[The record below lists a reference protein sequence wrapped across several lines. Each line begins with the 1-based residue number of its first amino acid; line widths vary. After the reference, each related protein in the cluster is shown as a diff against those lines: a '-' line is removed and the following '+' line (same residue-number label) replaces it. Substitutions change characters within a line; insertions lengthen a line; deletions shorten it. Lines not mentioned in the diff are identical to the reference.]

1 MERPNRVRPG
11 GLAFE
16 TRAVHAGREDFE
28 ALGVHAPPLDL
39 STTYPTGPLAD
50 ATASMDA
57 MAGGHEPSG
66 SPIYG
71 RLHNPTV
78 ARYERALASLE
89 GAEAAV
95 AFSSGMA
102 ALTATL
108 LAAREGGRNHV
119 VAVRPLYGGS
129 DHLLESGLLG
139 HEVSFVG
146 PQGLPPEGRS
156 EHSRG
161 GLPQEGRSRDLR
173 GEIADAVREDT
184 ALVLLETPGNPTLD
198 LVDIEAAVAAA
209 RGVPVMV
216 DSTFMTPVLQR
227 PLEHGAALV
236 LHSATKF
243 LGGHG
248 DVIAGVVATSEAW
261 AVRLRQV
268 RIATGALVHPLAAFL
283 LHRGLP
289 TLALRVRA
297 AQDGAR
303 MLAERLARHPDVRCV
318 HYPGLPGADPLGL
331 LGRQMAGP
339 GSVLAFE
346 VAGGFEAARRTL
358 ESVKL
363 ILSAVSLGT
372 TDTLIQHPA
381 ALTHRIVNEGARA
394 ATGISDS
401 LLRLSVGIE
410 DPDDLWRDLEQAL
423 EAAHGATESATAG
436 ASGAA
441 ARTA

>member
-1 MERPNRVRPG
+1 MERPNPVRDET
-11 GLAFE
+11 LAFE
-16 TRAVHAGREDFE
+16 TRTVHAGREDFE

-39 STTYPTGPLAD
+39 STTYPTGPLAE
-50 ATASMDA
+50 ATASIDA
-57 MAGGHEPSG
+57 MAAGHAPTG

-108 LAAREGGRNHV
+108 LAGREGGRNHV

-146 PQGLPPEGRS
+146 PQG
-156 EHSRG
+156 
-161 GLPQEGRSRDLR
+161 
-173 GEIADAVREDT
+173 IADAVRPDT
-184 ALVLLETPGNPTLD
+184 ALVLLETPGNPTLE
-198 LVDIEAAVAAA
+198 LVDIEAAVSAA
-209 RGVPVMV
+209 RGVPVVV

-268 RIATGALVHPLAAFL
+268 RTVTGALLHPLAAFL

-303 MLAERLARHPDVRCV
+303 MLAERLARHPQVLRV
-318 HYPGLPGADPLGL
+318 HYPGLPGADPMRL

-346 VAGGFEAARRTL
+346 VEGGFEAARRTL

-363 ILSAVSLGT
+363 MVSAVSLGA

-381 ALTHRIVNEGARA
+381 GLTHRCVSESARA
-394 ATGISDS
+394 ATGISES

-410 DPDDLWRDLEQAL
+410 NPDDIWRDLERAL
-423 EAAHGATESATAG
+423 DAARAATLAETGSTPATAP
-436 ASGAA
+436 A
-441 ARTA
+441 

>member
-1 MERPNRVRPG
+1 
-11 GLAFE
+11 
-16 TRAVHAGREDFE
+16 
-28 ALGVHAPPLDL
+28 
-39 STTYPTGPLAD
+39 
-50 ATASMDA
+50 
-57 MAGGHEPSG
+57 
-66 SPIYG
+66 
-71 RLHNPTV
+71 
-78 ARYERALASLE
+78 
-89 GAEAAV
+89 
-95 AFSSGMA
+95 MA

-108 LAAREGGRNHV
+108 LAARDGGRNHV

-129 DHLLESGLLG
+129 DHLLASGLLG
-139 HEVSFVG
+139 HEVSFTSPDG
-146 PQGLPPEGRS
+146 
-156 EHSRG
+156 
-161 GLPQEGRSRDLR
+161 
-173 GEIADAVREDT
+173 IADAVRPDT

-198 LVDIEAAVAAA
+198 LVDIGAAVRAA
-209 RGVPVMV
+209 RGVAVMV

-227 PLEHGAALV
+227 PLELGASLV

-261 AVRLRQV
+261 AARLRRV
-268 RIATGALVHPLAAFL
+268 RIVTGALLHPLAAYL

-303 MLAERLARHPDVRCV
+303 MLADRLARQRHVRRV
-318 HYPGLPGADPLGL
+318 HYPGLPGADPKHL

-363 ILSAVSLGT
+363 MVSAVSLGA

-381 ALTHRIVNEGARA
+381 GLTHRCVSDGARA
-394 ATGISDS
+394 ATGICDS

-423 EAAHGATESATAG
+423 DAAHAAVSSEALAAKATAP
-436 ASGAA
+436 A
-441 ARTA
+441 

>member
-1 MERPNRVRPG
+1 MSAPNPVRNEP
-11 GLAFE
+11 LSFE
-16 TRAVHAGREDFE
+16 TRTVHAGREDFGE
-28 ALGVHAPPLDL
+28 LGVHASPIDL
-39 STTYPTGPLAD
+39 STTYPTGPLAE
-50 ATASMDA
+50 ATASIDR
-57 MAGGHEPSG
+57 MAKGGDPSG
-66 SPIYG
+66 SGVYA
-71 RLHNPTV
+71 RFHNPTV

-129 DHLLESGLLG
+129 DHLLASGLLG
-139 HEVSFVG
+139 HEVTFTSPDG
-146 PQGLPPEGRS
+146 
-156 EHSRG
+156 
-161 GLPQEGRSRDLR
+161 
-173 GEIADAVREDT
+173 IAAAVRPDT
-184 ALVLLETPGNPTLD
+184 ALVLLETPGNPTLE
-198 LVDIEAAVAAA
+198 LVDIEAAVGAA

-227 PLEHGAALV
+227 PLELGAALV

-261 AVRLRQV
+261 AARLRRV
-268 RIATGALVHPLAAFL
+268 RIVTGALLHPLAAYL

-303 MLAERLARHPDVRCV
+303 MLAERLARHPHVLGV
-318 HYPGLPGADPLGL
+318 HYPGSPGADPKRL

-346 VAGGFEAARRTL
+346 VRGGFEAARRTL

-363 ILSAVSLGT
+363 IVSAVSLGA

-381 ALTHRIVNEGARA
+381 GLTHRCVSDGARA
-394 ATGISDS
+394 ATGISDC

-423 EAAHGATESATAG
+423 EAAHAGVEGAVRPVRETTRA
-436 ASGAA
+436 
-441 ARTA
+441 